1 MKKVT
6 IALIGAVVLTIG
18 VVGGSRKA
26 EAKTNS
32 TEYHLYAYVPRA
44 SKPYFGQKKYTPY
57 KKVEVKSYK
66 VKDGLLYV
74 TEQYGDVYIGNNI
87 VIKKEKV
94 Y

>member
-1 MKKVT
+1 MKRIT
-6 IALIGAVVLTIG
+6 IAFIGAVVLAIG

-26 EAKTNS
+26 EAKINS

-44 SKPYFGQKKYTPY
+44 SKPYYFYQTHTSY
-57 KKVEVKSYK
+57 KRVEVKSYK
-66 VKDGLLYV
+66 VKDDLLYV

-87 VIKKEKV
+87 VIHKEKV

>member
-1 MKKVT
+1 MKRIT
-6 IALIGAVVLTIG
+6 IAFIGAVVLAIG

-44 SKPYFGQKKYTPY
+44 SKPYYSYQIHTSY
-57 KKVEVKSYK
+57 KRVEVKSYK

-87 VIKKEKV
+87 VIHKEKV